1 MSRTALPAGS
11 QEPVQQRRE
20 LLLTALALGLG
31 LEACSPESPPSAK
44 DEGQGAAELAASAA
58 STPRTAAAVG
68 PVAVD
73 APDISVNAMLL
84 PGLVN
89 SADEG
94 TFIDL
99 IKAVASVYK
108 GGKFSISVAPVARV
122 TDNVTRGIVDLG
134 FPTLRMNPAKDAAL
148 PYRLTTAAFGRV
160 NFVLYSNKARPL
172 TKAMLE
178 QAQREHKSGDFKYR
192 IEAPRLAWDFPV
204 QHFTNFESALRKVD
218 AGRLDALLW
227 AQEEAD
233 LELRRLGLKSIRR
246 ELYTDYEDVMMLPR
260 GPRGDFVDKIISAAV
275 ENLQRSGRLQ
285 ALYRKVHLPYDAWQP

>member
-1 MSRTALPAGS
+1 MSKTALPAGS
-11 QEPVQQRRE
+11 QAPVCQRRE

-31 LEACSPESPPSAK
+31 LEACSPEPPPSAK
-44 DEGQGAAELAASAA
+44 DEGQGAADIAASAA
-58 STPRTAAAVG
+58 SAQPSAEAMA

-73 APDISVNAMLL
+73 APDLSVNAMLL

-99 IKAVASVYK
+99 IKAIASVYD
-108 GGKFSISVAPVARV
+108 GGKVRISVAPVARV
-122 TDNVTRGIVDLG
+122 TDNVARGLVDLG
-134 FPTLRMNPAKDAAL
+134 FPTLRMNAAKDAAL
-148 PYRLTTAAFGRV
+148 PYRLTTASFGRV

-172 TKAMLE
+172 TKAMLD

-233 LELRRLGLKSIRR
+233 LELRRLNLKSIRR

-260 GPRGDFVDKIISAAV
+260 GPRGDFVDKIITAAIGK
-275 ENLQRSGRLQ
+275 LQRSGQLQ
-285 ALYRKVHLPYDAWQP
+285 ALYRKVHLPYDPWQP